1 MLPKELKPKYCYN
14 LLRLGKNNDGGYLV
28 EKESLL
34 NSECLI
40 SCGIS
45 LDWSFEKDF
54 FQFKLCPIHFYDHT
68 IRYSHLK
75 NFQEKVF

>member
-34 NSECLI
+34 NCESLI

-54 FQFKLCPIHFYDHT
+54 F
-68 IRYSHLK
+68 
-75 NFQEKVF
+75 